1 MGVGRIPWIMRQRA
15 IYFDIDGTL
24 WDRKN
29 YIPDSTKEA
38 IRKLKEAGHAV
49 MICSGRCRGYI
60 HNEELLSLGFDGIV
74 SGCGTMIEY
83 HDDVL
88 HYFRVPKDRARWT
101 VETSKRF
108 GMRPILEGREYLY
121 LYYED
126 FKDDAYGEKLM
137 RENGPRL
144 RYIDQTWD
152 EWEFSKFSVDMRD
165 ADVEACF
172 EELSSYYDFLVHSAR
187 VAEIVPKGYDKA
199 HGMRRLSEHLG
210 ISIEDTVAFGDGM
223 NDMGMIRAAGIG
235 VAMGNGVDALKDAAD
250 FVAPAMAEDGVLT
263 ACRTLG
269 LI

>member
-1 MGVGRIPWIMRQRA
+1 MAASRKAV
-15 IYFDIDGTL
+15 YFDIDGTL
-24 WDRKN
+24 WDRAN

-38 IRKLKEAGHAV
+38 IRLLKEKGHSV

-60 HNEELLSLGFDGIV
+60 HNEELLGLGFDGIV

-83 HDDVL
+83 HDQVL
-88 HYFRVPKDRARWT
+88 YYFRVPKDRAVWT

-121 LYYED
+121 LYRED
-126 FKDDAYGEKLM
+126 FMEDAYGQKLM

-144 RYIDQTWD
+144 RLIDETWG

-165 ADVEACF
+165 ADVQGCF
-172 EELSSYYDFLVHSAR
+172 AELSEYYDFLVHSAR
-187 VAEIVPKGYDKA
+187 VAEIVPRGFDKA
-199 HGMRRLSEHLG
+199 RGMRQLSGHLG
-210 ISIEDTVAFGDGM
+210 IPIEDTVAFGDGM

-235 VAMGNGVDALKDAAD
+235 VAMGNGVDALKSAAD
-250 FVAPAMAEDGVLT
+250 LVAPAMAEDGVYA
-263 ACRTLG
+263 ACKTLG